1 MKVSLLEPVR
11 IGMAGVIY
19 SSPSLQRDGKQE
31 ESISAA
37 FASSPRTRKTE
48 WRGRNIYAVTLEH
61 GDEADCNTG
70 KTSCPLPSVG
80 DCEGIVYGQY
90 FGPGDAG
97 AATEVVSRRV
107 CESYG
112 HDDVGAFDK
121 LNGAWAAVLWDGA
134 RRQAC
139 LVRDRLGVETLY
151 AKRLPDR
158 VVFSTDVRVLLSLG
172 LCDELDEQAIAEF
185 LHYLYIPAP
194 LTIAAGVQSVL
205 QGHVLRL
212 DEGSQ
217 QVRYASPRF
226 VVGAWGETPCDLES
240 EGSRYV
246 SELEEHLVRA
256 VTDCLP
262 RTGRVAL
269 ALSGGKD
276 SSSLAVVLSRICP
289 DRVLAFNVGSPN
301 VLHDEES
308 DAALVAKSLG
318 LAFKPYVPTGRQL
331 AEGLHHFLAVQGQP
345 VGDLAALP
353 YFLGMRDLPEDC
365 HVVLDGT
372 GNDYYFGIPSVEKG
386 AHRYGRRR
394 QIEGSLPPAAWKLL
408 VRLMALGPRAS
419 RRLSRFWADPIEE
432 TFVSWEG
439 WSRQELSRLCQRD
452 VSFSGTYLWKV
463 MQEGRH
469 DQWIQLLTN
478 VVCGVWEPHAAF
490 RKAHHFAHAL
500 GRGIRFPYTDDR
512 LAAFVNSLPTALRF
526 SGGTNKVLLRA
537 FMARHLPKE
546 ILTKPKSPFIFD
558 LSLLLANT
566 EYAWAGDL
574 SRKGLLRA
582 VPGWNDEVIRDLLR
596 RYAEGA
602 ARQQVA
608 VQALCALPP
617 GKRVGAQGW
626 LETLH
631 GEVVS
636 SRATRRPA
644 GPLRSHA

>member
-1 MKVSLLEPVR
+1 MKVLSLEPVR

-19 SSPSLQRDGKQE
+19 SPPSLERDGKQE
-31 ESISAA
+31 ESFFAA
-37 FASSPRTRKTE
+37 FAVSPQTRKTE
-48 WRGRNIYAVTLEH
+48 WRGRNIYAVIVELD
-61 GDEADCNTG
+61 DEAGGNAG

-80 DCEGIVYGQY
+80 DCEGIVYGHY
-90 FGPGDAG
+90 FGSGDAG
-97 AATEVVSRRV
+97 ATAEVVSRRV
-107 CESYG
+107 CECYDRDG
-112 HDDVGAFDK
+112 VGAFEK

-134 RRQAC
+134 RRQAY

-172 LCDELDEQAIAEF
+172 LGDELDEQALAEF
-185 LHYLYIPAP
+185 LHYLYVPAP
-194 LTIAAGVQSVL
+194 LTIAAGVQAVL
-205 QGHVLRL
+205 PGHFLRL
-212 DEGSQ
+212 NEDSQ

-226 VVGAWGETPCDLES
+226 VVGAGGETSCDLAS
-240 EGSRYV
+240 EESRYV

-262 RTGRVAL
+262 RAGRVAL

-276 SSSLAVVLSRICP
+276 SSSLAVVLSKICP
-289 DRVLAFNVGSPN
+289 DRVLAFNVGSSN

-345 VGDLAALP
+345 IGDLAALP
-353 YFLGMRDLPEDC
+353 YFLGIRDLPEDC
-365 HVVLDGT
+365 RVVLDGT

-386 AHRYGRRR
+386 AHRYGRRL

-408 VRLMALGPRAS
+408 LRLMALGPGAL
-419 RRLSRFWADPIEE
+419 RRLSRFWAEPIEE
-432 TFVSWEG
+432 SFVAWEG
-439 WSRQELSRLCQRD
+439 WSQQELSGLCQRD
-452 VSFSGTYLWKV
+452 VSFAGTYLWKV
-463 MQEGRH
+463 MRDGRQ
-469 DQWIQLLTN
+469 DEWIQLLTN

-512 LAAFVNSLPTALRF
+512 LAAFINHLPAALRF
-526 SGGTNKVLLRA
+526 DGGKNKILLRA

-558 LSLLLANT
+558 LSLLLSNT
-566 EYAWAGDL
+566 EYSWVTDL

-582 VPGWNDEVIRDLLR
+582 MPGWNDEAIRDLLT
-596 RYAEGA
+596 RYAKEPRDSRWQCRVYTLCLLA
-602 ARQQVA
+602 SVL
-608 VQALCALPP
+608 ALRA
-617 GKRVGAQGW
+617 GW
-626 LETLH
+626 RPSLEN
-631 GEVVS
+631 S
-636 SRATRRPA
+636 
-644 GPLRSHA
+644 